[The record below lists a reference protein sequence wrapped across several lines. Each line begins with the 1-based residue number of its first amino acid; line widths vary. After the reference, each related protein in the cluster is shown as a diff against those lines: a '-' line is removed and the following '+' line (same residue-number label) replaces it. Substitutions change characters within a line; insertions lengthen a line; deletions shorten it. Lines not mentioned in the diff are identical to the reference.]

1 MQKLTFKVQPLA
13 EVLHADDLSGQGSLV
28 DQVYA
33 LLRKLI
39 INLSLPPEFALV
51 EQDVASELKVSKTPV
66 REAIIRLAREGLVNV
81 VPKSGSYVTPVSIDR
96 YLEACFVRTQLELGC
111 VRRLATQGV
120 KLGDQVRL
128 RAHIAEQEAA
138 LRENDGTAFFESDE
152 SLHKCLFELA
162 GLPGVWQTM
171 NFAKAELD
179 RVRHL
184 KRKFGIRQRRL
195 VIDEHMALINAIIDR
210 DPVLAEQALLENIGA
225 VEDEVASIS
234 EHPQLLRTIQDLNEL
249 VALDQRSRGG
259 RPIGETSSWT

>member
-1 MQKLTFKVQPLA
+1 MQKLTFKVRPLA
-13 EVLHADDLSGQGSLV
+13 EVLRANDLSGQGSLV
-28 DQVYA
+28 EQVYA

-39 INLSLPPEFALV
+39 IDLSLPPEFALV

-81 VPKSGSYVTPVSIDR
+81 IPKSGSYVTPVSLDR
-96 YLEACFVRTQLELGC
+96 YLEACFVRTQLEAGC

-120 KLGDQVRL
+120 RLADQVRL
-128 RAHIAEQEAA
+128 KAHIAEQEEA
-138 LRENDGTAFFESDE
+138 LRNNDDSGFFESDE
-152 SLHKCLFELA
+152 ALHKCLFDLA
-162 GLPGVWQTM
+162 GLPGVWRVM

-184 KRKFGIRQRRL
+184 KRQFGIRQRRL
-195 VIDEHMALINAIIDR
+195 VIEEHVALINAIIDR

-225 VEDEVASIS
+225 VEDEIASIS

-249 VALDQRSRGG
+249 VALDQRSRGS
-259 RPIGETSSWT
+259 RNIAKTSSWT